1 MPKSKTQLMAIWIL
15 KAAIQKTISF
25 FPVRHNINFFF
36 QKHITKGVRLTDE
49 LFLSKLHH
57 CQQHFSAHIVHGN
70 KKPSFTSLEIGTG
83 WFPIVPIG
91 LYLCGAE
98 KIYSADIKSVLNKE
112 RLIETINKFIEYHN
126 NCSLVKFLPAYQIE
140 KINNI
145 SALLSANKSIN
156 EILALLNIELLIGD
170 ITKVEIQKLPK
181 IDLINSNN
189 TFEHIPPQVI
199 NAILQYFHKIIVA
212 DGVMSHFID
221 MSDHFSHLD
230 KSISSYNFLKF
241 SETQWKLIDNSI
253 QPQNR
258 LRICDYATLLKN
270 AQFKVVFE
278 EPIID
283 SAITIE
289 KANLN
294 REIKNN
300 YTDDCLKVTHVLL
313 VAKTI

>member
-1 MPKSKTQLMAIWIL
+1 MAIWLL

-25 FPVRHNINFFF
+25 LPFRHNINFFF
-36 QKHITKGVRLTDE
+36 QKYITKGVRLTDA
-49 LFLSKLHH
+49 LFSSKLHH
-57 CQQHFSAHIVHGN
+57 CQQHFTAHTVHGN

-112 RLIETINKFIEYHN
+112 RLMETINKFIEYHN
-126 NCSLVKFLPAYQIE
+126 NGSLVKFLPAYQSD

-145 SALLSANKSIN
+145 SALLVENKNLN
-156 EILALLNIELLIGD
+156 ELLAQLNIELLIGD
-170 ITKVEIQKLPK
+170 ITKIDIQQLPK

-199 NAILQYFHKIIVA
+199 NAILQYFHKIIIA

-221 MSDHFSHLD
+221 MSDHFAHLD
-230 KSISSYNFLKF
+230 KSISAYNFLKF
-241 SETQWKLIDNSI
+241 SKTQWKLIDNSI

-258 LRICDYATLLKN
+258 LRICDYTTLLKN

-278 EPIID
+278 EPLID
-283 SAITIE
+283 SAITID
-289 KANLN
+289 KVNLN
-294 REIKNN
+294 RDFKHN
-300 YTDDCLKVTHVLL
+300 YTNDCLSATHVLL
-313 VAKTI
+313 VAKTK